1 MAEKERENLK
11 SRVITMRINS
21 GLYARVQAMARAQK
35 RKISP
40 QFELLVERGLS
51 FTKHYT
57 EWPRKNP
64 VCPKDE
70 TENEKIQK

>member
-1 MAEKERENLK
+1 MAENERDDLK

-21 GLYARVQAMARAQK
+21 ALYARVQAMARAQK

-40 QFELLVERGLS
+40 QFELLVERGLN
-51 FTKHYT
+51 FTKQYT
-57 EWPRKNP
+57 EWPRRNP
-64 VCPKDE
+64 VWPKDE